1 MTQTDT
7 VSSNMERLGNV
18 PLGRDVALVLRHAE
32 RAEIPA
38 GTFGV
43 DVPLTHRGKASA
55 ERLGALLAGTTPGTM
70 VTSPVP
76 RCIQTCEAVRH
87 GCGWKVP
94 IERDTRLGAHG
105 PFVTAPEISG
115 QLFLELGIL
124 EMVERQL
131 TASRPPLG
139 MRPISDGM
147 RILLG
152 LVARNLE
159 GRGRLNLYVTHDAI
173 LAVLVGRLFRLPLE
187 AIGWPD
193 YLEGLLLWRVKG
205 RLHCAWRQL
214 QQASDPV
221 GGQGDG
227 L

>member
-105 PFVTAPEISG
+105 PFVTDPEISG

-193 YLEGLLLWRVKG
+193 YLEGLRLWRVKG

-214 QQASDPV
+214 QQASDPA